1 MYNSLDCQNPENYF
15 FNKEA
20 EAVAHARLRS
30 FTFILVAFMLGC
42 NEFMVVG
49 VLSDIARSYHASLST
64 VGFLVTAFA
73 LVYAISTPIITMLT
87 SNWNRYKLLMSL
99 MVVFLI
105 GNTLTAMAPSLTWL
119 LIARVITAFV
129 AGTIISLVN
138 LLVSI
143 ITPLNKRPM
152 VMAWVGAGF
161 SIASVIGVPLG
172 TTIATL
178 LSWHDSFWIISGL
191 TVIVFILLAW
201 LTPRETPQVKG
212 RVSEQL
218 TLLKNRQVILGIGI
232 VVAVLSLQYT
242 FYTYVRPLIT
252 TVMGFSL
259 TSLNWLLL
267 LLGLMSIIGN
277 EVSGLVAGHNGV
289 RHLPVLFLLM
299 TVLSLLLGPALKNQV
314 TGMVVLALLCIVV
327 VAYGTT
333 TQLVFIAI
341 AEKDYPQS
349 LALAT
354 SLPSI
359 FANVGISLGSFTAS
373 TTVRFMDLTTVGYV
387 GAVYGV
393 LAIIFALLLRKHAGE
408 LKLR

>member
-1 MYNSLDCQNPENYF
+1 M
-15 FNKEA
+15 
-20 EAVAHARLRS
+20 VVHARLRS

-73 LVYAISTPIITMLT
+73 LVYAISTPLITMLT
-87 SNWNRYKLLMSL
+87 SNWNRYRLLMGL
-99 MVVFLI
+99 MVVFLV
-105 GNTLTAMAPSLTWL
+105 GNTLTALAPSLTWL
-119 LIARVITAFV
+119 LIARVITALV

-143 ITPLNKRPM
+143 ITPPNRRPM

-178 LSWHDSFWIISGL
+178 LSWHASFWIISGL
-191 TVIVFILLAW
+191 TVVVFGLLAW
-201 LTPRETPQVKG
+201 LTPRDTPQVKG
-212 RVSEQL
+212 RLNEQL
-218 TLLKNRQVILGIGI
+218 VLLKSRQVLLGIGI

-242 FYTYVRPLIT
+242 FYTYIRPLIT
-252 TVMGFSL
+252 TVMGFNL

-267 LLGLMSIIGN
+267 VLGLMSIVGN
-277 EVSGLVAGHNGV
+277 ELAGIIAGHQGV
-289 RHLPVLFLLM
+289 RHLPALFAIM
-299 TVLSLLLGPALKNQV
+299 TLLSLVLGPALGNKL
-314 TGMVVLALLCIVV
+314 TGMVVLALLCILV

-333 TQLVFIAI
+333 IQLVFIAI

-373 TTVRFMDLTTVGYV
+373 TTVRFWALPTVGYV

-393 LAIIFALLLRKHAGE
+393 LALILAVALRKQAG
-408 LKLR
+408 K